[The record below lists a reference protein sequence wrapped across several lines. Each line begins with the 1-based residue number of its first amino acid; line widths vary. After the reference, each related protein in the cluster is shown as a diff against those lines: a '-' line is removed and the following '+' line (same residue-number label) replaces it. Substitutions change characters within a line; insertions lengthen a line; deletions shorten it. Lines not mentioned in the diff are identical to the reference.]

1 MALREM
7 QIGKG
12 TIAYKGESAEYH
24 AGKRGLWQRVG
35 RPAFIAVLA
44 IVGVLFVYA
53 SFTSAAVG
61 TVTAFAPG
69 QLANKASVGVVLP
82 DGATGQVLVPDG
94 ATFVAG
100 DRITV
105 SVLPLGRMVYGNDEQ
120 QARYVGIA
128 FLLGAGAM
136 LTWGIRQDRRR
147 RTDGREVDGH
157 DVDGHDGVGHRTEG
171 EL

>member
-7 QIGKG
+7 QLGKG
-12 TIAYKGESAEYH
+12 TIAYKGESPEYH
-24 AGKRGLWQRVG
+24 AGKRGLWRRVG
-35 RPAFIAVLA
+35 RPAFIVVLA
-44 IVGVLFVYA
+44 IVGLVFVYA

-69 QLANKASVGVVLP
+69 QLADKASVSVVLP
-82 DGATGQVLVPDG
+82 DGATGQVLVPYTE
-94 ATFVAG
+94 TFAPG

-136 LTWGIRQDRRR
+136 LAWGIRQDRRR
-147 RTDGREVDGH
+147 H
-157 DVDGHDGVGHRTEG
+157 HEG

>member
-1 MALREM
+1 M
-7 QIGKG
+7 QLGKG
-12 TIAYKGESAEYH
+12 TIAYKGESPEYF
-24 AGKRGLWQRVG
+24 ADKRGLWHRVG

-44 IVGVLFVYA
+44 IIGVVFVYA

-61 TVTAFAPG
+61 TVTAFSPG
-69 QLANKASVGVVLP
+69 QLADKGSVSVVLP
-82 DGATGQVLVPDG
+82 DGATGQVLVPYTE
-94 ATFVAG
+94 TFAPG

-136 LTWGIRQDRRR
+136 LAWGIRQDRRR
-147 RTDGREVDGH
+147 RT
-157 DVDGHDGVGHRTEG
+157 EG
-171 EL
+171 ER

>member
-7 QIGKG
+7 QIGTG
-12 TIAYKGESAEYH
+12 TIAYKGESPEYH
-24 AGKRGLWQRVG
+24 AGKRGLWRRVG
-35 RPAFIAVLA
+35 RPAFIVVLA
-44 IVGVLFVYA
+44 IIGLLFVYA

-61 TVTAFAPG
+61 KVTGYAPG
-69 QLANKASVGVVLP
+69 ELADKASVSVVLP
-82 DGATGQVLVPDG
+82 DGGTGQVLVPDG
-94 ATFVAG
+94 QTFVAG

-136 LTWGIRQDRRR
+136 LAWGFRQDRRR
-147 RTDGREVDGH
+147 RT
-157 DVDGHDGVGHRTEG
+157 EG

>member
-1 MALREM
+1 MRLREM
-7 QIGKG
+7 ELGKG
-12 TIAYKGESAEYH
+12 TIAYKGESPEYF

-44 IVGVLFVYA
+44 IIGVIFIYA

-61 TVTAFAPG
+61 TVRAFTSAELG
-69 QLANKASVGVVLP
+69 DKATVSVVLP
-82 DGATGQVLVPDG
+82 DGATGQVLVPHTEMF
-94 ATFVAG
+94 APG

-105 SVLPLGRMVYGNDEQ
+105 SVLPFGRIVYGNDEQ

-136 LTWGIRQDRRR
+136 LAWGIRQDRR
-147 RTDGREVDGH
+147 
-157 DVDGHDGVGHRTEG
+157 HRTEG